1 MEKRNKRWRKIGIVL
16 LVFCMLAAGCG
27 AQSDSSRKDGS
38 GAYEEVYEETAKS
51 TSDMTMD
58 SVGNMSEGEA
68 APADIKSSGEG
79 EAADD
84 NHAAGQK
91 LIVTQNMSVET
102 EHFDEFLKTIRNK
115 TAELGGY
122 LSNSNTNGQKEQ
134 GNRNASLSIR
144 IPAANLSVL
153 TDEAKNGAKVT
164 YFGEDT
170 QDVTMEYVDVESR
183 IKALR
188 TEQGSLLQLLEKA
201 ESLEDIIK
209 LQERLS
215 EVNYEIESYES
226 RLRVLENQVEYST
239 LYLDVREVER
249 ETKEGGKGFF
259 TEIKDGFGNSL
270 YNVGR
275 GIREAVIGLLVASP
289 YLIVLA
295 VIGTIVFTIIMK
307 IAKKHRNRQGKVMS
321 EMREEA
327 EYKENELSE

>member
-1 MEKRNKRWRKIGIVL
+1 MEKWNKCWMKMGIVFM
-16 LVFCMLAAGCG
+16 VICMLAAGCG
-27 AQSDSSRKDGS
+27 VKSDSSEKGDS
-38 GAYEEVYEETAKS
+38 EAYEEIAKS
-51 TSDMTMD
+51 SMDMAMD
-58 SVGNMSEGEA
+58 SMGN
-68 APADIKSSGEG
+68 
-79 EAADD
+79 
-84 NHAAGQK
+84 AAGQK
-91 LIVTQNMSVET
+91 LIVTQNMSMET

-122 LSNSNTNGQKEQ
+122 LSNSNMNGQKEQ

-144 IPAANLSVL
+144 IPAANLSAL
-153 TDEAKNGAKVT
+153 TDEAKRGAKVT

-183 IKALR
+183 VKALR
-188 TEQGSLLQLLEKA
+188 TEQESLLQLLEKA

-215 EVNYEIESYES
+215 EVDYEIESYES

-259 TEIKDGFGNSL
+259 AEIKDGFGNSL

-275 GIREAVIGLLVASP
+275 GIREAVIGLLVVSP

-295 VIGTIVFTIIMK
+295 VIGIIVFTITMK
-307 IAKKHRNRQGKVMS
+307 FVKKKGSRLKKAVP
-321 EMREEA
+321 EIEEEA
-327 EYKENELSE
+327 EHKEKELSE